1 METAPLSM
9 QIAVVV
15 FVVLA
20 IVIMKR
26 FLQILPFLLDSLFRA
41 RGSSA
46 LEGSV
51 RVSHDR
57 NLIALVFLI
66 PATLMVFWFRLWNPS
81 FLERFSPDAR
91 LGVVAAAVAAFLL
104 IRYLLHLWLKPRR
117 HADSWWLAYRT
128 GHTWFIL
135 LMMLVLP
142 TAGLL
147 DLLQVNDLTV
157 KWFILAELGF
167 VYLLFLFRKAQI
179 LALSCNPLLTFLYLC
194 GLEIIPA
201 SMLVVSAMLL

>member
-1 METAPLSM
+1 MEAIPLSM

-20 IVIMKR
+20 IVVMKR
-26 FLQILPFLLDSLFRA
+26 FLQVLPFLLDSMFRA

-57 NLIALVFLI
+57 NLIALVLLI
-66 PATLMVFWFRLWNPS
+66 PAVVVTFRFRLWDPS
-81 FLERFSPDAR
+81 FLSRFSPDAR
-91 LGVVAAAVAAFLL
+91 FGLVAAAVAVFLL
-104 IRYLLHLWLKPRR
+104 LRYLLHLWLRPRR
-117 HADSWWLAYRT
+117 HADSWWLGYRT

-135 LMMLVLP
+135 LMLLLLP
-142 TAGLL
+142 TVGIL
-147 DLLQVNDLTV
+147 DLVNINDLTV
-157 KWFILAELGF
+157 KWFILVELGF
-167 VYLLFLFRKAQI
+167 VYALFLIRKAQI

-194 GLEIIPA
+194 ALEILPA
-201 SMLVVSAMLL
+201 SMLVVSALLL

>member
-1 METAPLSM
+1 METVPLSM

-20 IVIMKR
+20 IVILKR
-26 FLQILPFLLDSLFRA
+26 FLQIIPFLLDSMFRA

-57 NLIALVFLI
+57 NLISLVLLI
-66 PATLMVFWFRLWNPS
+66 PAVLTAFRYQLWAPS
-81 FLERFSPDAR
+81 LLDRFPPDAR
-91 LGVVAAAVAAFLL
+91 LGLVAAAIVAFLL
-104 IRYLLHLWLKPRR
+104 LRYLLHLWLKPRR
-117 HADSWWLAYRT
+117 HADSWWLGYRT

-135 LMMLVLP
+135 FMMLALP
-142 TAGLL
+142 SLGILYL
-147 DLLQVNDLTV
+147 FHVNDFTV
-157 KWFILAELGF
+157 KWFVLVELGF
-167 VYLLFLFRKAQI
+167 VYTLFLIRKAQI

-194 GLEIIPA
+194 ALEILPA
-201 SMLVVSAMLL
+201 SMLVVSALLL

>member
-20 IVIMKR
+20 IVVMKR
-26 FLQILPFLLDSLFRA
+26 FLQVLPFLLDSMFRA

-57 NLIALVFLI
+57 NLIALVLLI
-66 PATLMVFWFRLWNPS
+66 PAVVAAYRFRLWDPS

-91 LGVVAAAVAAFLL
+91 FGLVAAAIVAFLL
-104 IRYLLHLWLKPRR
+104 LRYLLHLWLKPRR
-117 HADSWWLAYRT
+117 HADSWWLGYRT

-135 LMMLVLP
+135 LMLLMLP
-142 TAGLL
+142 TVGIL
-147 DLLQVNDLTV
+147 DLVNVNDFTV
-157 KWFILAELGF
+157 KWFIIIELGL
-167 VYLLFLFRKAQI
+167 VYALFLFRKAQI

-194 GLEIIPA
+194 ALEILPA
-201 SMLVVSAMLL
+201 SMLVVSALLL

>member
-1 METAPLSM
+1 MR
-9 QIAVVV
+9 IAVVV

-20 IVIMKR
+20 IIVLKR
-26 FLQILPFLLDSLFRA
+26 FLQILPFLLDSIFRA
-41 RGSSA
+41 RGSST

-57 NLIALVFLI
+57 NLIAAVLLI
-66 PATLMVFWFRLWNPS
+66 PAVLATFRYRLWNPS

-91 LGVVAAAVAAFLL
+91 LGLVTAAIAAVLL
-104 IRYLLHLWLKPRR
+104 LRYLLHLWLKPRR
-117 HADSWWLAYRT
+117 HADSWWLGYRA

-135 LMMLVLP
+135 FMLLMLFTLCILY
-142 TAGLL
+142 LL
-147 DLLQVNDLTV
+147 HANDLTV
-157 KWFILAELGF
+157 KWFILVELSF
-167 VYLLFLFRKAQI
+167 VFALFLFRKAQI

-194 GLEIIPA
+194 ALEIIPA

>member
-1 METAPLSM
+1 METVPLSM

-20 IVIMKR
+20 IATLKR
-26 FLQILPFLLDSLFRA
+26 FMQVVPFLLDSMFRA

-57 NLIALVFLI
+57 NLTALVLLI
-66 PATLMVFWFRLWNPS
+66 PAVLTVFRYRLWNPL

-91 LGVVAAAVAAFLL
+91 FGLVAAALVVFLL
-104 IRYLLHLWLKPRR
+104 VRYLLHLWLKPRR
-117 HADSWWLAYRT
+117 HTDTWWLGYRT

-142 TAGLL
+142 TLGILYL
-147 DLLQVNDLTV
+147 FQVNDLTV
-157 KWFILAELGF
+157 KWFILVELGL
-167 VYLLFLFRKAQI
+167 VYALFLLRKAQI

-194 GLEIIPA
+194 ALEILPA
-201 SMLVVSAMLL
+201 SMLVVSDLLL

>member
-1 METAPLSM
+1 MENIPLSM

-20 IVIMKR
+20 IAILKR
-26 FLQILPFLLDSLFRA
+26 FLQVVPFLLDSIFRA

-57 NLIALVFLI
+57 DLIALVLLI
-66 PATLMVFWFRLWNPS
+66 PAILATFRYRLWAPS
-81 FLERFSPDAR
+81 FLDRFPPDAR
-91 LGVVAAAVAAFLL
+91 LGLVAAAIVAVLL

-117 HADSWWLAYRT
+117 HADTWWLGYRL

-142 TAGLL
+142 TLGILYL
-147 DLLQVNDLTV
+147 FHVNDLTV
-157 KWFILAELGF
+157 KWFILSELGF
-167 VYLLFLFRKAQI
+167 VYALFLLRKAQI

-194 GLEIIPA
+194 ALEIIPA
-201 SMLVVSAMLL
+201 SMLVVSALLL

>member
-1 METAPLSM
+1 MEPAPLSM

-20 IVIMKR
+20 IAVMKR
-26 FLQILPFLLDSLFRA
+26 FLQIFPFLLDSMFRA

-57 NLIALVFLI
+57 NLIALVLLI
-66 PATLMVFWFRLWNPS
+66 PAVLAAFRYRLWDPS
-81 FLERFSPDAR
+81 FLARFSPDAR
-91 LGVVAAAVAAFLL
+91 LGLLAGAIVAFLL
-104 IRYLLHLWLKPRR
+104 LRFLMHLWLKPRR
-117 HADSWWLAYRT
+117 HADTWWLGYRT
-128 GHTWFIL
+128 GYTWFIL
-135 LMMLVLP
+135 LMLVMLP
-142 TAGLL
+142 TVGIL
-147 DLLQVNDLTV
+147 DLAHVNPLTV
-157 KWFILAELGF
+157 KWFILVELGL
-167 VYLLFLFRKAQI
+167 VYALFLIRKAQI

-194 GLEIIPA
+194 GLEILPA

>member
-1 METAPLSM
+1 MENTPLSM

-20 IVIMKR
+20 IIVLKR
-26 FLQILPFLLDSLFRA
+26 FLQVIPFLLDSMFRA

-57 NLIALVFLI
+57 DISALVLLI
-66 PATLMVFWFRLWNPS
+66 PAVLTAFRYRLWAPS
-81 FLERFSPDAR
+81 FLDRFPPDAR
-91 LGVVAAAVAAFLL
+91 FGLVAAAIVAFLL

-117 HADSWWLAYRT
+117 HADAWWLGYRT

-142 TAGLL
+142 TLCIL
-147 DLLQVNDLTV
+147 YLFHVNDFTV
-157 KWFILAELGF
+157 KWFILVELGF
-167 VYLLFLFRKAQI
+167 VYALFLLRKAQI

-194 GLEIIPA
+194 ALEILPA
-201 SMLVVSAMLL
+201 SMLVVSALLL

>member
-20 IVIMKR
+20 IVVMKR
-26 FLQILPFLLDSLFRA
+26 FLQVLPFLLDSMFRA

-57 NLIALVFLI
+57 NLIALVLLI
-66 PATLMVFWFRLWNPS
+66 PAVVAAYRFRLWDPS

-91 LGVVAAAVAAFLL
+91 FGLVAAAIVAFLL
-104 IRYLLHLWLKPRR
+104 LRYLLHLWLKPRR
-117 HADSWWLAYRT
+117 HADSWWLGYRT

-135 LMMLVLP
+135 LMLIMLP
-142 TAGLL
+142 TVGIL
-147 DLLQVNDLTV
+147 DLVNVNDFTV
-157 KWFILAELGF
+157 KWFIIIELGL
-167 VYLLFLFRKAQI
+167 VYALFLFRKAQI
-179 LALSCNPLLTFLYLC
+179 LVLSCNPLLTFLYLC
-194 GLEIIPA
+194 ALEILPA
-201 SMLVVSAMLL
+201 SMLVVSALLL

>member
-1 METAPLSM
+1 METVPLSM

-20 IVIMKR
+20 IAVLQR
-26 FLQILPFLLDSLFRA
+26 FLQIIPFLLDSMFRA

-57 NLIALVFLI
+57 NLIARVLLI
-66 PATLMVFWFRLWNPS
+66 PAVLAAFRYRLWDPS
-81 FLERFSPDAR
+81 FLTRFSPDAR
-91 LGVVAAAVAAFLL
+91 LGLVAAAIAAFLL
-104 IRYLLHLWLKPRR
+104 LRYLLHLWLKPRR
-117 HADSWWLAYRT
+117 HADSWWLGYRA

-135 LMMLVLP
+135 LMMLLLP
-142 TAGLL
+142 TVGILYL
-147 DLLQVNDLTV
+147 VHVNDLTV

-167 VYLLFLFRKAQI
+167 VYALFLFRKAQI

-194 GLEIIPA
+194 ALEILPA

>member
-1 METAPLSM
+1 METIPLSM

-20 IVIMKR
+20 IAVLKR
-26 FLQILPFLLDSLFRA
+26 FLQVVPFLLDSMFRA

-57 NLIALVFLI
+57 NLIALVLLI
-66 PATLMVFWFRLWNPS
+66 PATLTAFRYRLWDPS

-91 LGVVAAAVAAFLL
+91 LGMVAAAIAVCILL
-104 IRYLLHLWLKPRR
+104 RYLLHLWLKPRR
-117 HADSWWLAYRT
+117 HADSWWLGYRT

-142 TAGLL
+142 TLGLL
-147 DLLQVNDLTV
+147 YLFHVNDLTI
-157 KWFILAELGF
+157 KWFIIAELGF
-167 VYLLFLFRKAQI
+167 VYALFLFRKAQI

-194 GLEIIPA
+194 GLEILPA